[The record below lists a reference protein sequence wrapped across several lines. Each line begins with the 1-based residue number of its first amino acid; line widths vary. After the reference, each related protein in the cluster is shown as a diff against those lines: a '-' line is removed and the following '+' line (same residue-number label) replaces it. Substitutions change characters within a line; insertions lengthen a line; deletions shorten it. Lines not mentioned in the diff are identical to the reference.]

1 MYEVFINHHSLIISN
16 SVAQDNYKQYEFNV
30 AFVWADFLNK
40 ISDDKSSKLWVFCN
54 DLDLAWSSFK
64 SEFTVIKAA
73 GGLVQKEDNFIFI
86 YRNGKWDLPKGKLE
100 LNEDI
105 EECAVREVEEECG
118 IDGVSIH
125 SKLLQTYHTYNIED
139 KMILKET
146 HWYLMKSIYSKGFC
160 PQIEEGIEKV
170 EWKNLN
176 DIPRLMKNS
185 FANIQRVLDCAK
197 IRA

>member
-16 SVAQDNYKQYEFNV
+16 SVAQDNYKQYEYDE
-30 AFVWADFLNK
+30 AFVWTDFLNN
-40 ISDDKSSKLWVFCN
+40 ISDEKPSKLWVFCN
-54 DLDLAWSSFK
+54 DINLAWSSFK

-73 GGLVQKEDNFIFI
+73 GGLVQKQDDFLFI

-105 EECAVREVEEECG
+105 QECAVREVEEECG
-118 IDGVSIH
+118 IDDVSIQ
-125 SKLLQTYHTYNIED
+125 SKLLRTYHTYSMGD
-139 KMILKET
+139 TMILKET
-146 HWYLMKSIYSKGFC
+146 HWYLMKSTFSKDFR

-170 EWKNLN
+170 EWKGLN
-176 DIPRLMKNS
+176 DIPTIMKNS
-185 FANIQRVLDCAK
+185 FSNIQRVLDSAK